1 LHAERAGGF
10 AAARLRGLAFFR
22 SYVLRHLAYEGFD
35 SPLFSVAHDRQRELA
50 ADRCRRDEAREVVHG
65 FYFVAACRGDHVAL
79 LDAGLGGRAV
89 RGHRRD
95 QRTGRVVGVE
105 SKALHDRGLTF

>member
-1 LHAERAGGF
+1 MPSAVAVLPLPGC
-10 AAARLRGLAFFR
+10 AASR
-22 SYVLRHLAYEGFD
+22 SSEATFCGISLMEASRVLCFPSRMIVNGSLLPTG
-35 SPLFSVAHDRQRELA
+35 
-50 ADRCRRDEAREVVHG
+50 CRRDAAREVVHG

-95 QRTGRVVGVE
+95 QRTGRVVRVE
-105 SKALHDRGLTF
+105 SKALGDP